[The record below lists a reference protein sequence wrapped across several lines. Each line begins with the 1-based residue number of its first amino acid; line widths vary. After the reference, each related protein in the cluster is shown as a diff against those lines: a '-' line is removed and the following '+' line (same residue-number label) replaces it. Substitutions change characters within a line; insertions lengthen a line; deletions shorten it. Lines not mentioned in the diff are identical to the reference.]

1 MPLIPELFNLTN
13 RTIVITGGTGVLG
26 REIALALARV
36 GAHVAVL
43 SRNPSRAADL
53 IHQASEAKGKLIA
66 IAADVVEKQ
75 SLVQAEEQIRQ
86 TFGRIDALIN
96 AAGGNSP
103 KASTNK
109 EHSFFQLGEDGMRE
123 VADLNFLGTLLPC
136 QVFGKPMAEQ
146 KEGVILN
153 VTSVSALKPLTRVP
167 VYAAAKAAVKNF
179 TEWLAVYMAQEYSPN
194 IRVNAL
200 APGFFLTEQN
210 RFLLTDEKTGELTER
225 GKKIIEHTPMGRFG
239 EPKDLVGTVF
249 WLLSPAS
256 GFVTGTVI
264 YVDGGFTAY
273 AGV

>member
-1 MPLIPELFNLTN
+1 MPLIPELFDLTN
-13 RTIVITGGTGVLG
+13 RTIVITGGSGVLG

-239 EPKDLVGTVF
+239 EPKDLVGTVL

-256 GFVTGTVI
+256 GFVTGTVV